1 MERFTIRELEVLK
14 EAIKVRRD
22 TYKKYIDECNEIL
35 EKLNNIHGRKVTY
48 AVNDLWKILK
58 NKEGEITLK
67 TRNDGERYIVLD
79 MNGDDL
85 NFTFKISE
93 KNIDTTDGWVYN
105 SDVKEVKLNGR
116 YIKISEY
123 EYGLEHINK
132 IN

>member
-1 MERFTIRELEVLK
+1 MEQFTIRELDILK
-14 EAIKVRRD
+14 DAIKVRKD
-22 TYKKYIDECNEIL
+22 TYEKYIDECNEIL